1 VGLAEITYVAMD
13 RIAMDFR
20 TLEMMLVLGVT
31 YLVLVLLMS
40 LLSGWLEHRL
50 HKPFRM

>member
-1 VGLAEITYVAMD
+1 MD

-20 TLEMMLVLGVT
+20 TLEMMAVLAVT
-31 YLVLVLLMS
+31 YLALVGAMS